1 MNAADVI
8 PALEQVAG
16 VLANSAATSGE
27 FSAAAEL
34 SRAAVSALDDALAGH
49 QASKAEIFSAIAPPV
64 AAPGKYQLRARS
76 IVETGEAV
84 LAHGRYGEILSAR
97 REIAV
102 WLGAALDVRAREAA
116 KAEAARDAARKPFE
130 AETKRARELAKRIG
144 EAPKLFKQV
153 VSQFSADIVIANLGK
168 AAWSRAP
175 RPQGSYVQTF
185 DGIVERMIATPNVLS
200 SVRLPG
206 FSTHD
211 FSALERAFH
220 HEDEDSE
227 EFGAVMAQRVREL
240 RELIRNHDQR
250 QIAISDESV
259 ARAVARAQ
267 TALVSEYNRT
277 CAAIR
282 ELVALDAQ
290 VTAAEAGARYPDG
303 ALIFDPAL
311 FPEHWHLG
319 LMSKSINGH
328 PRVALPV
335 IDGMAL
341 AAE

>member
-1 MNAADVI
+1 MVGEAEGAVVDQAARLFDARFS
-8 PALEQVAG
+8 ALER
-16 VLANSAATSGE
+16 E
-27 FSAAAEL
+27 F
-34 SRAAVSALDDALAGH
+34 
-49 QASKAEIFSAIAPPV
+49 F
-64 AAPGKYQLRARS
+64 
-76 IVETGEAV
+76 
-84 LAHGRYGEILSAR
+84 
-97 REIAV
+97 
-102 WLGAALDVRAREAA
+102 
-116 KAEAARDAARKPFE
+116 F
-130 AETKRARELAKRIG
+130 
-144 EAPKLFKQV
+144 
-153 VSQFSADIVIANLGK
+153 NLGK
-168 AAWSRAP
+168 AAWIRAP
-175 RPQGSYVQTF
+175 RPQGRHAGYDIRF
-185 DGIVERMIATPNVLS
+185 DDVVPRIIATQEALS

-206 FSTHD
+206 FSKHD
-211 FSALERAFH
+211 LSALDRAFH

-250 QIAISDESV
+250 RIAISDESV

>member
-34 SRAAVSALDDALAGH
+34 SCAAVRALDDALAGH

-76 IVETGEAV
+76 IVETAEAV
-84 LAHGRYGEILSAR
+84 LAHGRDCEILSAR

-116 KAEAARDAARKPFE
+116 KAEAARDEARKPFA

-144 EAPKLFKQV
+144 EAPKLFKQI
-153 VSQFSADIVIANLGK
+153 VSQFSADIAIANLGK

-175 RPQGSYVQTF
+175 RPQGRHAGYDIRF
-185 DGIVERMIATPNVLS
+185 DNVVPRIIATQEALS

-206 FSTHD
+206 FSKHD
-211 FSALERAFH
+211 LSALDRVFH

-227 EFGAVMAQRVREL
+227 EFGAVMAQQVREL

-250 QIAISDESV
+250 RVAISDESV

-267 TALVSEYNRT
+267 AVLVSEYDKT
-277 CAAIR
+277 CRAIR
-282 ELVALDAQ
+282 ELLALDAQ
-290 VTAAEAGARYPDG
+290 LTAAEAGARYPDG
-303 ALIFDPAL
+303 ALIFDPRFFRNIGISA
-311 FPEHWHLG
+311 
-319 LMSKSINGH
+319 
-328 PRVALPV
+328 
-335 IDGMAL
+335 
-341 AAE
+341 

>member
-1 MNAADVI
+1 MRKI
-8 PALEQVAG
+8 
-16 VLANSAATSGE
+16 ATH
-27 FSAAAEL
+27 L
-34 SRAAVSALDDALAGH
+34 V
-49 QASKAEIFSAIAPPV
+49 AEID
-64 AAPGKYQLRARS
+64 
-76 IVETGEAV
+76 
-84 LAHGRYGEILSAR
+84 GRGR
-97 REIAV
+97 
-102 WLGAALDVRAREAA
+102 DVA
-116 KAEAARDAARKPFE
+116 KAETERNEARKPFE
-130 AETKRARELAKRIG
+130 AKTRRAREYALRVA

-153 VSQFSADIVIANLGK
+153 VSQFRADIEIAKLGK
-168 AAWSRAP
+168 AAWSRTP
-175 RPQGSYVQTF
+175 PPKGTHVSYERTF
-185 DGIVERMIATPNVLS
+185 DGIVERMIATPKVLS
-200 SVRLPG
+200 SIRLPG

-250 QIAISDESV
+250 RIAISDESV